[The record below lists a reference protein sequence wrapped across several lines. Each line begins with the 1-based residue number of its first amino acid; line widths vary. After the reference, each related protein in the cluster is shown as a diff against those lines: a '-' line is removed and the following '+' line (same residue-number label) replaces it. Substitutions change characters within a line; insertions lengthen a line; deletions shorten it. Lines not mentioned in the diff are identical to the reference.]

1 MEVTYNSK
9 SYPSLNAACKV
20 LKIKAETVKTRMRRH
35 KCDFQKAVDS
45 RAWAQGLEY
54 QGKEYRSVKALCEDL
69 GISRHMVNHRK
80 KAWGITI
87 TEAVDSVM
95 TGDNAAQPK
104 RLNGRDPMIK
114 PLTEFEKMMLSGVW
128 SDELPS
134 RLAMIT
140 NGRMI

>member
-1 MEVTYNSK
+1 MEVTYNGTT
-9 SYPSLNAACKV
+9 YPSLNAACKT
-20 LKIKAETVKTRMRRH
+20 LKLKAETVKTRMYRH
-35 KCDFQKAVDS
+35 KCDFQKAVDT
-45 RAWAQGLEY
+45 RGWAQGLEY
-54 QGKEYRSVKALCEDL
+54 HGVEYRSVKALCEEL

-80 KAWGITI
+80 KAWGMTI
-87 TEAVDSVM
+87 NEAIDSVM
-95 TGDNAAQPK
+95 IGDRAAQP
-104 RLNGRDPMIK
+104 RQLNGKGPMIK